1 MTRGR
6 PGELSVAYELTL
18 TSPRTSS
25 ANRSASL
32 RHSRAGAAS
41 NAEGPGVSRSDLRN
55 ASDSG
60 LMIGTVREVKG
71 RRRGPRCLPPRGEGP
86 LQEDGPRTRVVTVR
100 GNGPEPHRSVQPLGL
115 GHPCESVE

>member
-6 PGELSVAYELTL
+6 PGELSVAYELPL

-41 NAEGPGVSRSDLRN
+41 NAEGPGGSRSDLRN

-71 RRRGPRCLPPRGEGP
+71 RRRGPRCLPPRDGEVQ
-86 LQEDGPRTRVVTVR
+86 LKEDGTSNGVVTVW
-100 GNGPEPHRSVQPLGL
+100 GNRPESHRPVQSLGL
-115 GHPCESVE
+115 GHP